1 MPKRT
6 MIAMSGGVDSSV
18 AALLIKESGAL
29 CGGAV
34 MRLFPSER
42 SDLDISDA
50 RNAAERIGIPFYLF
64 ELTEEF
70 ASSVIEDFISTY
82 RKGATPNP
90 CVVCNRVMKFGLF
103 FERAAELGYDSMA
116 TGHYA
121 QIFFDS
127 GAARWGLKRGAD
139 ESKDQSYVLYSLT
152 QEQLARTLFPLGGLK
167 KEQARDAARQSAL
180 ANAKKRESQDI
191 CFVPDGDYV
200 SFIERRSGVPARP
213 GNFVTSSGEVL
224 GRHRG
229 LERYTTG
236 QRRGLGLSLREPLY
250 VCGKCAAENTIIL
263 GKKEELYSKSFT
275 ASNINLIAFE
285 KITRP
290 LHVSVK
296 VRYRAKEEKATVE
309 QISEERLLVE
319 FDSPQRAITP
329 GQAAVLYDGDCV
341 VGGGTID

>member
-1 MPKRT
+1 MHRKT

-18 AALLIKESGAL
+18 AALLIKKSGAG

-34 MRLFPSER
+34 MRLFPTER
-42 SDLDISDA
+42 SALDASDA
-50 RNAAERIGIPFYLF
+50 RIAAERIGIPFYIF
-64 ELTEEF
+64 ELAEEF
-70 ASSVIEDFISTY
+70 GSSVIDDFISTY
-82 RKGATPNP
+82 RRGATPNP

-121 QIFFDS
+121 QIFFDA
-127 GAARWGLKRGAD
+127 GAGRWGLKRGAD

-152 QEQLARTLFPLGGLK
+152 QEQLSRTIFPLGGLK
-167 KEQARDAARQSAL
+167 KEQVREAALESAL

-191 CFVPDGDYV
+191 CFVPDGEYA

-213 GNFVTSSGEVL
+213 GNFVTSSGRIL

-229 LERYTTG
+229 LERYTIG

-250 VCGKCAAENTIIL
+250 VCGKRAADNTVIL
-263 GKKEELYSKSFT
+263 GRNEDLYSARFT
-275 ASNINLIAFE
+275 ASNINLIACE

-290 LHVSVK
+290 LRVRAK
-296 VRYRAKEEKATVE
+296 VRYRAKEEPAVVE
-309 QISEERLLVE
+309 QISEDRMLVE
-319 FDSPQRAITP
+319 FDRPQRAVTP

>member
-1 MPKRT
+1 MPNKT
-6 MIAMSGGVDSSV
+6 MVAMSGGVDSSV
-18 AALLIKESGAL
+18 AALLIKESGAF

-34 MRLFPSER
+34 MRLLPSEK
-42 SDLDISDA
+42 SASDA
-50 RNAAERIGIPFYLF
+50 DDARRAAERIGIPFYIF
-64 ELTEEF
+64 ELAGEF
-70 ASSVIEDFISTY
+70 ASGVINDFISAY
-82 RKGATPNP
+82 RRGATPNP

-103 FERAAELGYDSMA
+103 FDRAAELGYDSMA

-121 QIFFDS
+121 RIFFDS
-127 GAARWGLKRGAD
+127 GARRWGLKKGAD

-152 QEQLARTLFPLGGLK
+152 QEQLSRTLFPLGELNK
-167 KEQARDAARQSAL
+167 TQVREAALESAL
-180 ANAKKRESQDI
+180 INAKKRESQDI

-200 SFIERRSGVPARP
+200 SFIERSTGVPACP
-213 GNFVTSSGEVL
+213 GDFVTKSGKAV

-229 LERYTTG
+229 IERYTIG

-250 VCGKCAAENTIIL
+250 VCGKCAADNTVIL
-263 GKKEELYSKSFT
+263 GSNEDLYSGRFT
-275 ASNINLIAFE
+275 ASGINLIACD

-290 LHVSVK
+290 LRVRAK
-296 VRYRAKEEKATVE
+296 VRYRAKEEPATVE
-309 QISEERLLVE
+309 QISEDRLLIE